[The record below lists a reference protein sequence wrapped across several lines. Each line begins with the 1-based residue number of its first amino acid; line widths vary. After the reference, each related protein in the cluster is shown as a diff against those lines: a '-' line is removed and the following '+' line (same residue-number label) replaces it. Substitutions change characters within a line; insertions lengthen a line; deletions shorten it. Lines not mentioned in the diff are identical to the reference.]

1 MENQLKKDMENKEF
15 KMKELNSLINQKE
28 ENGNEIEY
36 HLNQLKAELIN
47 LREDK

>member
-1 MENQLKKDMENKEF
+1 MKKEMENKEF